1 MEHNDHDAHSE
12 HEHEHEHVHTDAP
25 GHGKNHDHHGDSR
38 EDTHAYAHDH
48 DTGSDHQDD
57 SHGDVH
63 AHDHDTGHDHQGGSH
78 GDTHAHDHH
87 KSHDHQGDSHGHA
100 HGHAHALTAEGINK
114 RMGIAVA
121 LNLIFVVIE
130 SSFGFLSNSVA
141 LIADAGHNLGDV
153 LGLICA
159 WTAIVLTRRPPGG
172 NFTYGLG
179 RSSVLAA
186 LTNAVLLLLACGAIA
201 WEAAMRLAAP
211 PAVAGA
217 TVMGVAAV
225 GIVLN
230 GVSAWLLHGG
240 SHDDLN
246 RRSAF
251 IHMLGDAAISAG
263 VLVSGAIIVFTG
275 WNWLDPVVSIGIVAI
290 ILTSTWSLLRDS
302 IHLSLDGV
310 PAGVNS
316 TAVMSFLSGQ
326 RGVTDV
332 HDLHIWA
339 LSTTSVALTAHL
351 VVPDRE
357 AEDALLSSLTPNLK
371 RRFRI
376 DHATLQ
382 IERDRC
388 DHGCHA

>member
-1 MEHNDHDAHSE
+1 MGIHDHD
-12 HEHEHEHVHTDAP
+12 
-25 GHGKNHDHHGDSR
+25 HDHDHDHKHGQGATG
-38 EDTHAYAHDH
+38 EAHDH
-48 DTGSDHQDD
+48 APAH
-57 SHGDVH
+57 SHRH
-63 AHDHDTGHDHQGGSH
+63 
-78 GDTHAHDHH
+78 
-87 KSHDHQGDSHGHA
+87 SHGHA
-100 HGHAHALTAEGINK
+100 HGAAAQKVNI

-121 LNLIFVVIE
+121 LNLLFVVIE
-130 SSFGFLSNSVA
+130 SCFGFLSNSVA

-153 LGLICA
+153 LGLVCA
-159 WTAIVLTRRPPGG
+159 WTAMYLARRPPGG

-201 WEAAMRLAAP
+201 WEAAGRIAAP

-217 TVMGVAAV
+217 TVAGVAAI

-230 GVSAWLLHGG
+230 GISAWLLHGG

-251 IHMLGDAAISAG
+251 LHMLGDAVVSAG
-263 VLVSGAIIVFTG
+263 VLVSGVLIFVTG
-275 WNWLDPVVSIGIVAI
+275 WTWLDPAVSLLIVAV
-290 ILTSTWSLLRDS
+290 ILVSTWGLLRDS
-302 IHLSLDGV
+302 VHLSLDGV

-316 TAVMSFLSGQ
+316 NAVLSYLAGQ
-326 RGVTDV
+326 HGVTDV

-357 AEDALLSSLTPNLK
+357 AEDALLGSLTPGLK
-371 RRFRI
+371 KRFRI
-376 DHATLQ
+376 DHTTLQ

-388 DHGCHA
+388 DHGCSS

>member
-1 MEHNDHDAHSE
+1 LGADGVS
-12 HEHEHEHVHTDAP
+12 
-25 GHGKNHDHHGDSR
+25 
-38 EDTHAYAHDH
+38 
-48 DTGSDHQDD
+48 
-57 SHGDVH
+57 
-63 AHDHDTGHDHQGGSH
+63 
-78 GDTHAHDHH
+78 
-87 KSHDHQGDSHGHA
+87 
-100 HGHAHALTAEGINK
+100 I

-121 LNLIFVVIE
+121 LNISFVIIE
-130 SSFGFLSNSVA
+130 VCFGFLSNSVA

-159 WTAIVLTRRPPGG
+159 WTAVMLSRRPPGG
-172 NFTYGLG
+172 QFTYGLG

-201 WEAAMRLAAP
+201 WEAVGRITAP
-211 PAVAGA
+211 PAVAGGI
-217 TVMGVAAV
+217 VMGVASV

-230 GVSAWLLHGG
+230 GISAWLLHAG

-251 IHMLGDAAISAG
+251 LHMLGDAAVSAG
-263 VLVSGAIIVFTG
+263 VLVSGAIIMATG
-275 WNWLDPVVSIGIVAI
+275 WSWLDPVVSLLIVAV
-290 ILTSTWSLLRDS
+290 ILLSTWGLLRDS
-302 IHLSLDGV
+302 VHLSLDGV
-310 PAGVNS
+310 PSGVNS
-316 TAVMSFLSGQ
+316 TAVLSYLADQ

-351 VVPDRE
+351 VVPDHRS
-357 AEDALLSSLTPNLK
+357 DDSLLCDLTPMLK
-371 RRFRI
+371 KRFRI

-388 DHGCHA
+388 HGGCTS